1 MNKITILVGVA
12 LLLAS
17 SQAAA
22 QPNPF
27 EDYESTRP
35 LINTGEQQGQ
45 AQAPAPEPV
54 VPLLEQGRLVLGGSG
69 LLSYTNSSNDVSG
82 GANRDNSTLFTRLT
96 PSVGYFVLDRLEVS
110 VTPGLMLR
118 RLDRGSQDASA
129 ELSWLM
135 EVGARYHYPVH
146 KRLSVFG
153 GLGIGGYFGSSDRTL
168 QATIEDETQTLE
180 ESTDTLGLSTTL
192 NLGGGYMV
200 TRQVQLRLGLDMTW
214 LVGQES
220 ASSLEK
226 DLNVSTFHLGL
237 AAGVF
242 YTF

>member
-1 MNKITILVGVA
+1 MKKITILVWVA

-35 LINTGEQQGQ
+35 LATAEASPEQ
-45 AQAPAPEPV
+45 AAAPAPIT
-54 VPLLEQGRLVLGGSG
+54 PLLDRGRLVLGGSG

-96 PSVGYFVLDRLEVS
+96 PSVGYFVMDRLEVS

-118 RLDRGSQDASA
+118 RLDRGSADASA

-135 EVGARYHYPVH
+135 EVGARYHYPIF
-146 KRLSVFG
+146 KRLSVYG
-153 GLGIGGYFGSSDRTL
+153 GVGLGGYFGSSERTL
-168 QATIEDETQTLE
+168 RAEVDGSQQTLQ
-180 ESTDTLGLSTTL
+180 ESTDTLGLATTL

-200 TRQVQLRLGLDMTW
+200 ARRVQLRLGLDMTW
-214 LVGQES
+214 LVGQET
-220 ASSLEK
+220 APSLED
-226 DLNVSTFHLGL
+226 DLSVSTFHLGL